1 MLKIIKELKML
12 QPARTKFRKLQ
23 RGRNKGEA
31 TRNNK
36 IAFGDYALVSL
47 ENGYLTPN
55 QIEAGRITIMR
66 NAKGNIK
73 LWIKIFPDIPY
84 TKKPMETRMGKGK
97 GAVDH
102 YVAKIKRG
110 AILYELG
117 GQISE
122 VDALEALHQASF
134 KLPLKCRIVKRSI
147 FTGV

>member
-1 MLKIIKELKML
+1 ML
-12 QPARTKFRKLQ
+12 QPARTKYRKQQ

-36 IAFGDYALVSL
+36 IAFGDYALVAL

-55 QIEAGRITIMR
+55 QIESARITITR
-66 NAKGNIK
+66 NAKGAVK

-84 TKKPMETRMGKGK
+84 TKKPLETRMGKGK

-102 YVAKIKRG
+102 YVARIKRG

-122 VDALEALHQASF
+122 SDALEALKQASF
-134 KLPLKCRIVKRSI
+134 KLPIKCRIIKRNI
-147 FTGV
+147 LTGV

>member
-1 MLKIIKELKML
+1 ML
-12 QPARTKFRKLQ
+12 QPARTKYRKQQ

-36 IAFGDYALVSL
+36 IAFGDYALVAV

-55 QIEAGRITIMR
+55 QIESARITIIR
-66 NAKGNIK
+66 NAKGNVK

-84 TKKPMETRMGKGK
+84 TKKPLETRMGKGK

-117 GQISE
+117 GQIAE
-122 VDALEALHQASF
+122 DAAMEALKQAAF
-134 KLPLKCRIVKRSI
+134 KLPIKCKIVKRNI
-147 FTGV
+147 LTGV

>member
-1 MLKIIKELKML
+1 ML
-12 QPARTKFRKLQ
+12 QPARTKYRKQQ
-23 RGRNKGEA
+23 RGKNRGEA

-36 IAFGDYALVSL
+36 IAFGDYALVAI

-55 QIEAGRITIMR
+55 QIEAARITITR
-66 NAKGNIK
+66 KAKGAVK

-84 TKKPMETRMGKGK
+84 TKKPLETRMGKGK

-102 YVAKIKRG
+102 YVARIKRG

-122 VDALEALHQASF
+122 ADAIEALNQAAF
-134 KLPLKCRIVKRSI
+134 KLPIKCKVVKRN
-147 FTGV
+147 FLTGV